1 MRLAGISGGF
11 RGEAA
16 CMPPQMFNLKRT
28 PKVNRDD
35 YIRIRKGVYSA
46 VIITPDPFGDWL
58 VTNVRWDRMLEA
70 AHGSRL
76 AVYETLKQME
86 HDNEL
91 ADIMPAL
98 IEGVR
103 DLWFSR
109 RSYSRA

>member
-46 VIITPDPFGDWL
+46 IIITPDPFGDWL

-70 AHGSRL
+70 ARGSRL

-91 ADIMPAL
+91 ADLMPML
-98 IEGVR
+98 ISTVK

>member
-1 MRLAGISGGF
+1 MT
-11 RGEAA
+11 
-16 CMPPQMFNLKRT
+16 K
-28 PKVNRDD
+28 DD

-46 VIITPDPFGDWL
+46 IIITPDPFGDWL
-58 VTNVRWDRMLEA
+58 VTNVRYDRMLEA
-70 AHGSRL
+70 ARGSRL

-91 ADIMPAL
+91 ADLMPML
-98 IEGVR
+98 ISTVK

>member
-1 MRLAGISGGF
+1 M
-11 RGEAA
+11 
-16 CMPPQMFNLKRT
+16 T
-28 PKVNRDD
+28 RDD

-46 VIITPDPFGDWL
+46 IIITPDPFGDWL
-58 VTNVRWDRMLEA
+58 VTNVRYDRMLEA
-70 AHGSRL
+70 ARGSRL

-91 ADIMPAL
+91 ADLMPML
-98 IEGVR
+98 ISTVK

>member
-1 MRLAGISGGF
+1 M
-11 RGEAA
+11 
-16 CMPPQMFNLKRT
+16 T
-28 PKVNRDD
+28 RDD

-46 VIITPDPFGDWL
+46 IIITPDPFGDWL
-58 VTNVRWDRMLEA
+58 ITNIRYDRMLDA
-70 AHGSRL
+70 ARGSRL

-91 ADIMPAL
+91 GEIMQTL